1 MVQSNHIG
9 FVSTRLAGTD
19 GVSLETAKWINVLN
33 GLGLDCFCFAGE
45 SDWPEEISY
54 IVPEAHFE
62 HPAIQKL
69 SRDLFDDYIRS
80 PETTHEVEKLKNYLK
95 DQLYKFI
102 KQFDIALLVVENA
115 LAIPMNV
122 PLGLALTEY
131 IAETSIPTIAHH
143 HDFAWERPRYAVNA
157 AEDYLRAAFPPT
169 LKSINH
175 VVINSYAQRMLAL
188 RTGTS
193 STVIPNVMDF
203 ESPPPEPDGYETD
216 LRESLGI
223 NPDEYYLLQPTRIVP
238 RKRIEL
244 AIGLAKRLELP
255 CTVVISHASGDEGS
269 DYADFLHEYI
279 NLLDVNVVF
288 AEKIFAGERGRTPDG
303 EKIYSLA
310 DAYQPA
316 DLVTYPST
324 IEGFGNAF
332 LEAIFFRKP
341 IVMSTYEI
349 YRIDIKPKGF
359 NVIEFGDFISHDMVF
374 KTREL
379 LLNPQRAEE
388 MCAINYKIAR
398 HHYSFTNLER
408 LLVALYSISLGG
420 RPGQN
425 TT

>member
-398 HHYSFTNLER
+398 HHYSFANLER

>member
-1 MVQSNHIG
+1 M
-9 FVSTRLAGTD
+9 
-19 GVSLETAKWINVLN
+19 
-33 GLGLDCFCFAGE
+33 
-45 SDWPEEISY
+45 
-54 IVPEAHFE
+54 
-62 HPAIQKL
+62 
-69 SRDLFDDYIRS
+69 SRDLFDDYNRT
-80 PETTHEVEKLKNYLK
+80 PETTSDVEKLKNYLK

-115 LAIPMNV
+115 MAIPMNV
-122 PLGLALTEY
+122 PLGLALTEL

-175 VVINSYAQRMLAL
+175 VVINSYGQQQLAL
-188 RTGTS
+188 RTGAS
-193 STVIPNVMDF
+193 STVVPNVMDF

-216 LRESLGI
+216 LRKVLGI

-244 AIGLAKRLELP
+244 AIGLAKRLQLP
-255 CTVVISHASGDEGS
+255 CTLVISHASGDEGT
-269 DYADFLHEYI
+269 DYADFLQEYI
-279 NLLDVNVVF
+279 RLLDVKVVF
-288 AEKIFAGERGRTPDG
+288 AEKIFADERGRTPEG

-310 DAYQPA
+310 DAYHPA

-332 LEAIFFRKP
+332 LEAIFFQKP

-349 YRIDIKPKGF
+349 YRVDIKPKGF
-359 NVIEFGDFISHDMVF
+359 NVIEFGDYITHDTVL

-379 LLNPQRAEE
+379 LLNPGLAEE
-388 MCAINYKIAR
+388 MCAINYQIACD
-398 HHYSFTNLER
+398 HYSYANLER
-408 LLVALYSISLGG
+408 LLVALYSISVGG
-420 RPGQN
+420 RPGQ
-425 TT
+425 TTA